1 MLSHWIRV
9 ELDETT
15 GAVTARHF
23 CAASY
28 GPKGK
33 ERDAIV
39 HQDVPLTETQRKSL
53 AASLTDVIKAN
64 RPAVEKEAR
73 KARAAADLVAETRN
87 EFDDKPAQREDA
99 AADKERAA

>member
-1 MLSHWIRV
+1 MRLAGPA
-9 ELDETT
+9 ETT

-28 GPKGK
+28 GPKGN

-39 HQDVPLTETQRKSL
+39 HQDVALPAPVAEGLKRAL
-53 AASLTDVIKAN
+53 GGVINAN
-64 RPAVEKEAR
+64 RATIEKEGR

-87 EFDDKPAQREDA
+87 EFDDKPDGKQGDAGAKQQRPT
-99 AADKERAA
+99 